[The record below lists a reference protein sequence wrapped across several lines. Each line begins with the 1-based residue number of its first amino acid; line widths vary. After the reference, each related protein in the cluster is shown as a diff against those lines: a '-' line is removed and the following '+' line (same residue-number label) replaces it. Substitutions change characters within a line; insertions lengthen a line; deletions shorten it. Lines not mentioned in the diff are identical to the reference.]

1 MDDVEKAILIS
12 FDESGAIDS
21 ELKLQAVNFC
31 QKIKE
36 TPSICSLCI
45 EKLCFCKL
53 FQVQFWCLQA
63 LQEVIRVK
71 YGSMSLEEKNFIRKS
86 IFSMACLEG
95 INDKMCVVLDS
106 TQKTPDTVSPK
117 INPRLSR

>member
-21 ELKLQAVNFC
+21 ELKSQAVNFC
-31 QKIKE
+31 QQIKE

-53 FQVQFWCLQA
+53 VQVQFWCLQT
-63 LQEVIRVK
+63 LHEFIRVK
-71 YGSMSLEEKNFIRKS
+71 YGSMSLDEKNFIRK
-86 IFSMACLEG
+86 
-95 INDKMCVVLDS
+95 
-106 TQKTPDTVSPK
+106 
-117 INPRLSR
+117 